1 MLLCYG
7 AHDDA
12 ALLSQYGF
20 VPKRNAHRRCVLLD
34 AATTHVDALD
44 ETTADE
50 TTADDTT
57 AEGHAAGPNLTGGAA
72 SADANAA
79 DGTRLK
85 ADETAAGVDKEV
97 ESTAATGERSDSALR
112 GVSDAGV
119 SVGVVGGLSASKAAW
134 LIENGFEDEHWL
146 TSQGA
151 SWNLM
156 AALRLKHA
164 SQEEIDLGAA
174 MAILEGEAASA
185 CGEAAA
191 LRALRKLATQRLAG
205 YSRLSTLEDDQAD
218 LLALEAQGVQGV
230 QGVPC
235 ESVACG
241 RRRLALEWR
250 VAQKTLLVECL
261 AAVDLAI
268 AEQCVTDREGPRRLQ
283 SVRDREAAQSK
294 RAKTGR

>member
-20 VPKRNAHRRCVLLD
+20 VPKRNTHRRCVLLD

-44 ETTADE
+44 ETTANE

-85 ADETAAGVDKEV
+85 ADETAAGVDKEF
-97 ESTAATGERSDSALR
+97 ESTAATGERSDFALR
-112 GVSDAGV
+112 GVGDTGV

-191 LRALRKLATQRLAG
+191 LRKLATQRLAG

-218 LLALEAQGVQGV
+218 LLALEA